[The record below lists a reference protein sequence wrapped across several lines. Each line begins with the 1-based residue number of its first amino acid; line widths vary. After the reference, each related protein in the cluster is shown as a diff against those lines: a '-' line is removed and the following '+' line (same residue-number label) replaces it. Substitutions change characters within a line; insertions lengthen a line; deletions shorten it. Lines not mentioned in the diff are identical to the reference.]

1 MAAAAPGSE
10 NAQSDAA
17 GIDDTRVNLIV
28 LFGGQSAEHDVS
40 CTTAAHVLKAADPQ
54 KYRITPIGISRDGT
68 WAVAGGALLAL
79 AEGSH
84 ALPGRLDPAGDA
96 LAPTAAISPA
106 AAGRPATGRTVVVP
120 LLHGPLGED
129 GTVQGMLEL
138 ANVPYVGTGVL
149 GSALAMDKA
158 MAKQVAAANGI
169 PQARYVALRAHE
181 VGPATPARVVE
192 ELGLPVFVKPANMGS
207 SVGVTKAKTVE
218 AVRDAIGI
226 ALSYDE
232 WIATVPPAMQYE
244 PELGYFDRP
253 NNDHALRGKY
263 LFADLAGK
271 RTFFQA
277 AVYAITGR
285 EIEVAVL
292 GNLDPRASVPGE
304 IVPGAE
310 FYDYADKYVE
320 DGSQALVPAPL
331 TPAQTAEVQALALQ
345 SFTALRCEGLSR
357 VDFFFE
363 EGGRGFL
370 LNEINTMPGFTP
382 ISMYPKLWIASGISY
397 SDLIAKASAAHKDGW
412 KILSP
417 GKLTAATARSPDD
430 AARHRRHHGG
440 GAGRARL
447 LPVPHRRRVVTGA
460 HRAGCQ
466 HTGQHRLHRRGRHR
480 RRLARRVVLERG
492 RRIAGAHR
500 RDLLQH
506 RARRIQLGGDEGRG
520 GQHRFVRHLCRARPR
535 SDADCVR
542 HHALRRLRAAGW
554 HGCRS
559 DGLA

>member
-232 WIATVPPAMQYE
+232 WIVVE
-244 PELGYFDRP
+244 E
-253 NNDHALRGKY
+253 
-263 LFADLAGK
+263 
-271 RTFFQA
+271 
-277 AVYAITGR
+277 AITGR

-397 SDLIAKASAAHKDGW
+397 SDLIDE
-412 KILSP
+412 L
-417 GKLTAATARSPDD
+417 
-430 AARHRRHHGG
+430 
-440 GAGRARL
+440 
-447 LPVPHRRRVVTGA
+447 V
-460 HRAGCQ
+460 Q
-466 HTGQHRLHRRGRHR
+466 
-480 RRLARRVVLERG
+480 LALERHARQ
-492 RRIAGAHR
+492 RRNTDH
-500 RDLLQH
+500 
-506 RARRIQLGGDEGRG
+506 
-520 GQHRFVRHLCRARPR
+520 
-535 SDADCVR
+535 
-542 HHALRRLRAAGW
+542 
-554 HGCRS
+554 
-559 DGLA
+559 